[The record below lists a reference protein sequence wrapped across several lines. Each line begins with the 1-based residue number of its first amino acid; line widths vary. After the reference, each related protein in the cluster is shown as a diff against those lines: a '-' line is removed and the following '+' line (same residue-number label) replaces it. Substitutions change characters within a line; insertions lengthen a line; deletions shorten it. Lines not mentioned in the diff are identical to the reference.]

1 MTGASSDDETNA
13 VSPDETI
20 AWIRSNL
27 SRIEQFFTAA
37 KRSIRV
43 SNSLISQRP
52 LQQSTSAHHRS
63 EAAAERRPGAGGER
77 AFIMRLYLTRRAPG
91 CQCSHCG
98 TSGVTGSVKSS
109 RSDASRAHVAL
120 RRADGQ
126 RRHRITG
133 RRLSSRTPAQL
144 CRPRCEGCRA
154 AFAFSV
160 EPSPGPLKRPHGLV
174 GSLVRAR
181 TGCAP

>member
-1 MTGASSDDETNA
+1 MTNPATALHHYAGLNC
-13 VSPDETI
+13 
-20 AWIRSNL
+20 NL

-77 AFIMRLYLTRRAPG
+77 AFIMRLYLTRRARG
-91 CQCSHCG
+91 YQCSHCG
-98 TSGVTGSVKSS
+98 TSGVAGSMKSS
-109 RSDASRAHVAL
+109 SLDASRAHVAL

-126 RRHRITG
+126 RRHRIIG
-133 RRLSSRTPAQL
+133 RNW
-144 CRPRCEGCRA
+144 A
-154 AFAFSV
+154 AEHPLNCSD
-160 EPSPGPLKRPHGLV
+160 EPSPGPFKRSTAWSDRWSAGATDRETRCHT
-174 GSLVRAR
+174 A
-181 TGCAP
+181 

>member
-1 MTGASSDDETNA
+1 MTGTSSDDDTNA

-37 KRSIRV
+37 QAEHSCEQ
-43 SNSLISQRP
+43 LIDLAKALATKYFGP
-52 LQQSTSAHHRS
+52 STGVKLLPNGDQGLAV
-63 EAAAERRPGAGGER
+63 ER

-98 TSGVTGSVKSS
+98 TSGVAGSLKSS
-109 RSDASRAHVAL
+109 SSDASRAHVAL

-126 RRHRITG
+126 RRHRIIG
-133 RRLSSRTPAQL
+133 RQLGSRTPAQL
-144 CRPRCEGCRA
+144 Q
-154 AFAFSV
+154 
-160 EPSPGPLKRPHGLV
+160 
-174 GSLVRAR
+174 
-181 TGCAP
+181 

>member
-133 RRLSSRTPAQL
+133 RNW
-144 CRPRCEGCRA
+144 A
-154 AFAFSV
+154 AEHPLNCSV
-160 EPSPGPLKRPHGLV
+160 EPSPGAFKR
-174 GSLVRAR
+174 STAWSDRWFAR
-181 TGCAP
+181 EQIAKHVVTPRN